1 MDRSSPSK
9 LHVLEEAFVEAVE
22 TIRQKRAQLARQWED
37 EYTTALQRDKQLH
50 ALGSAATA
58 IAAYAALHVAAHRT
72 RHARRLRAKP
82 NARLLVAL
90 VLAMLVG
97 LAKEAGDAHDLWPGL
112 CPPCDASAADLRYDA
127 YGVVLAAAMIL
138 CARCCNAARPVR
150 TFTLVCLGYSPAVHP
165 TGLEL
170 ADDIEDGFVRQGEDG

>member
-1 MDRSSPSK
+1 MEK
-9 LHVLEEAFVEAVE
+9 AFLKAVE
-22 TIRQKRAQLARQWED
+22 TIRQKREELARQWED
-37 EYTTALQRDKQLH
+37 EYATALQRDKQLH
-50 ALGSAATA
+50 ALGSAAIA
-58 IAAYAALHVAAHRT
+58 VAAYAALHIAAHRT

-82 NARLLVAL
+82 NARMLVAL

-97 LAKEAGDAHDLWPGL
+97 LAKEAGDARDLWPGL

-138 CARCCNAARPVR
+138 CVRCCSAVRPVR

-165 TGLEL
+165 AGLEL
-170 ADDIEDGFVRQGEDG
+170 ADDIEDGSVRRGDDG